1 LATPLYRMQ
10 HSLLRQFQLGD
21 NWVVVLECAAL

>member
-10 HSLLRQFQLGD
+10 QLLPRQFQLSD